1 MFLTRN
7 DCTKGT
13 DMKPIL
19 GYLIVFL
26 GLAAVIAFGCSAWN
40 ETAANR
46 HYAQAEIARARGDA
60 EARVIAA
67 QAESRL
73 HAAQAAAVTQSA
85 AAQANATNLAAQS
98 QATLT
103 TSTAYLPYVLLGI
116 VSVMAIAGL
125 AAVVVVTNRQTPP
138 ARAVE
143 TRTVIFVLGP
153 GQTRRDLFK
162 LLGSSELLPENRLLE
177 GVSRE

>member
-1 MFLTRN
+1 
-7 DCTKGT
+7 
-13 DMKPIL
+13 MKPIL

-98 QATLT
+98 QATLA

-125 AAVVVVTNRQTPP
+125 AAVVVVVTNRQTTPP
-138 ARAVE
+138 GPIE

-177 GVSRE
+177 GVSRER